1 MKLENICGSPTPDGI
16 SSGSAK
22 GLGGQRERD
31 YGHPPD
37 LSTLIRQ
44 QCTNGTVHQ
53 QVGVGVGTVYQ
64 WYSAPMVQ
72 CTSRLVL
79 VLVQCT
85 NGTHQQAVGVSTVH
99 QQAGTSIFPSLM

>member
-37 LSTLIRQ
+37 LFTLK
-44 QCTNGTVHQ
+44 TKVKD
-53 QVGVGVGTVYQ
+53 
-64 WYSAPMVQ
+64 
-72 CTSRLVL
+72 
-79 VLVQCT
+79 
-85 NGTHQQAVGVSTVH
+85 
-99 QQAGTSIFPSLM
+99 